1 MLDQRALSGKAGTV
15 QLSMNDKSELNELV
29 RGDALTGST
38 ETLELLTL
46 DSAMSVGPSALVKTP
61 TW

>member
-1 MLDQRALSGKAGTV
+1 MLDQRALSGKAGTA
-15 QLSMNDKSELNELV
+15 QLSMNDNSELNELV